1 MATFTRVLVPLK
13 TSDFKDYK
21 INGVKVRIILEEYH
35 QRFNRKCLHACS
47 SSRMNLPSVDMI
59 NSKELA
65 SLLLNSTSAK
75 IVSYPTS
82 IELDVTSNKVTTTD
96 KVKNKTSG
104 HSQWLDVNT
113 GHPVANIN
121 WLQFADQMPLS
132 PNELDTIVLVDGRLV
147 DKSVFVDDFFTRV
160 KIMQISISSNT
171 CQHLQKPVF
180 SCFHDPTSHKAHLID
195 RRINE
200 KIRKMKL
207 INVSIVYM
215 YTV

>member
-65 SLLLNSTSAK
+65 SLLLNSTPAK

-96 KVKNKTSG
+96 SMKNKNQRLFTVVRRQHRS
-104 HSQWLDVNT
+104 
-113 GHPVANIN
+113 
-121 WLQFADQMPLS
+121 FCDQ
-132 PNELDTIVLVDGRLV
+132 
-147 DKSVFVDDFFTRV
+147 
-160 KIMQISISSNT
+160 
-171 CQHLQKPVF
+171 H
-180 SCFHDPTSHKAHLID
+180 
-195 RRINE
+195 
-200 KIRKMKL
+200 
-207 INVSIVYM
+207 
-215 YTV
+215 